1 LSNQLSCSISDIAL
15 LGRAT
20 ASSEVIATT
29 QAGSLG
35 HDREDGNEASLLD
48 SILDGLL
55 TASTLQAGSHWFESS
70 TAHPAAAARLV

>member
-15 LGRAT
+15 LGRAA

-48 SILDGLL
+48 SILDRIVDRLDL
-55 TASTLQAGSHWFESS
+55 TSRKSLVRVQYRPSS
-70 TAHPAAAARLV
+70 GCS